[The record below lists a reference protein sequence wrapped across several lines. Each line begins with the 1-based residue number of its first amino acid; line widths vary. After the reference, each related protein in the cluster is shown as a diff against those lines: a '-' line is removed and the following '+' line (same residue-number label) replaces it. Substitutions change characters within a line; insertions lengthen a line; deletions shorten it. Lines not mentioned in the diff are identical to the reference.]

1 MNSTV
6 RWIERHWRRTPW
18 LAAPLVPLS
27 LLFGAAAAA
36 RRALYRAGIF
46 KTERLPVPVIVVG
59 NLTVGGTG
67 KTPFVIW
74 LVQRLRG
81 LGWRP
86 GIVSRGYG
94 ATVAGPAPVEAA
106 SDPARFGDEPV
117 LLARRTGCP
126 VWIGR
131 DRVGAARALLAE
143 RPECDVIVSD
153 DGLQH
158 YRLARDVEIA
168 VVDGDQ
174 GFGNG
179 WLLPAGPL
187 REDPSRLDRVDL
199 VIVHGNAP
207 RAFAPGREYRM
218 RLEGRQFYNLLNP
231 RFVVPPGHFQGKR
244 THAVAGIGNPRR
256 FFDALKALGLSG
268 TAHAF
273 PDHHRFRAEELRFA
287 GAEAILMTE
296 KDAIKCEAFADET
309 HWVLAVTAVVD
320 PDPLPALLAKI
331 GYPHGSQAA

>member
-1 MNSTV
+1 MNPPV
-6 RWIERHWRRTPW
+6 RWVERHWRQTTW
-18 LAAPLVPLS
+18 FAALLAPLS

-36 RRALYRAGIF
+36 RRALYRGGILRA
-46 KTERLPVPVIVVG
+46 ERLPVPVIVVG

-94 ATVAGPAPVEAA
+94 ATVSGPAPVEAA
-106 SDPARFGDEPV
+106 SDPVRFGDEPV

-131 DRVGAARALLAE
+131 DRARAARALLAHS
-143 RPECDVIVSD
+143 PECDVIVSD

-168 VVDGDQ
+168 VVDAEQ

-187 REDPSRLDRVDL
+187 RERPSRLDRVDL
-199 VIVHGNAP
+199 VIVHGTAARP
-207 RAFAPGREYRM
+207 FAAGRECRM

-231 RFVVPPGHFQGKR
+231 RFVVSAGYFNGMR

-256 FFDALKALGLSG
+256 FFDALQALGLSG

-309 HWVLAVTAVVD
+309 HWVLAVTAVVE
-320 PDPLPALLAKI
+320 PDPLPILLAKI
-331 GYPHGSQAA
+331 GHSHGSQAS

>member
-1 MNSTV
+1 MTSTA
-6 RWIERHWRRTPW
+6 RWIERHWCQTTW
-18 LAAPLVPLS
+18 LAASLVPLS

-36 RRALYRAGIF
+36 RRALYRARLLRS
-46 KTERLPVPVIVVG
+46 ERLPVPVIVVG

-74 LVQRLRG
+74 LVERLRA

-94 ATVAGPAPVEAA
+94 ATEAGPAPVQAGA
-106 SDPARFGDEPV
+106 DARRFGDEPV

-131 DRVGAARALLAE
+131 DRAGAARALLKE
-143 RPECDVIVSD
+143 RPECNVIVSD

-168 VVDGDQ
+168 VVDADQ

-187 REDPSRLDRVDL
+187 RERPSRLDHVDL

-207 RAFAPGREYRM
+207 QPFAPGREYRM

-231 RFVVPPGHFQGKR
+231 RFVVPPGHFRGLR

-256 FFDALKALGLSG
+256 FFDALQALGLSG

-273 PDHHRFRAEELRFA
+273 PDHHCFRPEELRFA
-287 GAEAILMTE
+287 DAEALLMTE
-296 KDAIKCEAFADET
+296 KDAIKCETFADET
-309 HWVLAVTAVVD
+309 HWVLAVTAVVE

-331 GYPHGSQAA
+331 AHPHGPQAP